1 MLLSRASLTDPSV
14 WVSVG
19 VSWGVGV
26 LNSLSSGLLVWLSL
40 GYCGMWIQLHLW
52 TWDLGKV
59 GVGDAENHQHVG
71 RSGNSFERKLPRS
84 RCHSCE
90 DGVRTEEAQ
99 ERILLM
105 STFRGTLKGWK
116 LVKKEYRKE
125 KETVSIR

>member
-1 MLLSRASLTDPSV
+1 MLLSRASLTDSSV

-19 VSWGVGV
+19 VSWGIDV

-40 GYCGMWIQLHLW
+40 GYCGMWIKLHLW

-59 GVGDAENHQHVG
+59 GVGDAENHQHAG
-71 RSGNSFERKLPRS
+71 RSGNSFEPKLLRS
-84 RCHSCE
+84 RHHSCE
-90 DGVRTEEAQ
+90 DGENRRGTGKT
-99 ERILLM
+99 LLM

-125 KETVSIR
+125 KERVSIR